1 MGERRREAAGPNDV
15 DRVGSPSASWGFRM
29 TYAPGS
35 RRGIVRTTPDLTMH
49 FLDICALDVTKR
61 TKAQIAADP
70 RKAAMARKLE
80 ALDIPTNR
88 ISSFLA
94 LMEKTSDTRSTR
106 TDEDLKAQII
116 GDIQHTRSF
125 FDHAEVVERDEFV
138 EDYITQLRRIAVE
151 LGRPAYLAFL
161 RAANDGDFGI
171 HQPIPKPQRFEVA
184 STLVQIADDLKIS
197 RQHPVLAVTLACL
210 YGNASA
216 RRVLKFR
223 PDPAAF
229 DAENALADVMTIRRF
244 MDRRLELER
253 DYHLGLTSIRHS
265 AYVTDDGGLEQ
276 VMSCFHGMALST
288 REAGDHQEVLVS
300 GKVDFAD
307 LLTEISHEPGPI
319 TDSTDAASVRP
330 SEYDRLCALILRQQ
344 PCGGN
349 ATRAMA

>member
-1 MGERRREAAGPNDV
+1 MEERRRGAATPNDV
-15 DRVGSPSASWGFRM
+15 DRVNRSIVSWGFRVI
-29 TYAPGS
+29 YAPGS
-35 RRGIVRTTPDLTMH
+35 RRGIVRTKPDLTIH

-70 RKAAMARKLE
+70 RKAAMAGRLE

-88 ISSFLA
+88 ISCFLA

-116 GDIQHTRSF
+116 GDIQHARSF
-125 FDHAEVVERDEFV
+125 FDHAEVVERDEYV

-184 STLVQIADDLKIS
+184 STLVEIADDLEIS

-229 DAENALADVMTIRRF
+229 DAENALADVMAIRRH
-244 MDRRLELER
+244 MDRKLEFER
-253 DYHLGLTSIRHS
+253 DYYLGLTSIRHT
-265 AYVTDDGGLEQ
+265 AYVTDDGGLAQ
-276 VMSCFHGMALST
+276 VMSCFHGTALST
-288 REAGDHQEVLVS
+288 RDAGDHQEVLVS
-300 GKVDFAD
+300 GKIDFAD
-307 LLTEISHEPGPI
+307 LLTEISHEPGPL
-319 TDSTDAASVRP
+319 TDLSDSASARP
-330 SEYDRLCALILRQQ
+330 SEYDRLCALISGQQ
-344 PCGGN
+344 PGGGDPAS
-349 ATRAMA
+349 ATA